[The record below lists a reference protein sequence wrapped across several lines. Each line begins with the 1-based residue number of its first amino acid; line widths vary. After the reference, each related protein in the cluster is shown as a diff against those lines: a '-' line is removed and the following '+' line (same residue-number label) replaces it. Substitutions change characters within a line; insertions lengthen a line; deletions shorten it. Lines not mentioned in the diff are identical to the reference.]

1 MPQSTEP
8 EGVIKIL
15 WYFSTGKYDQLRK
28 IEGCENLKDIPATKD
43 LKSIVKLNDLIG
55 FDHVITCEGNPTKA
69 EISA

>member
-28 IEGCENLKDIPATKD
+28 IEGCERLADIPASKD
-43 LKSIVKLNDLIG
+43 LKSLDKLKDLIG
-55 FDHVITCEGNPTKA
+55 FDHVISSMNPTKA
-69 EISA
+69 EVSK